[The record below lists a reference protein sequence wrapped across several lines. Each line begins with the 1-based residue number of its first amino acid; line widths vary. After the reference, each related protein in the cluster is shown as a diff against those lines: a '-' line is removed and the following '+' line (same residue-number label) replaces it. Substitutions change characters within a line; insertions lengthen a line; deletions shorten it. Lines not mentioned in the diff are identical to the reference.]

1 MDFWFLRRAWTSVLC
16 RLRSWRRSHRLRLR
30 EEFSPKLRLLW
41 APVKYCPFLR
51 ANYIDFL
58 WSLLR
63 MEFFFLVQHHQYLG
77 RDKSG
82 GAGWS
87 PFPGKCYLRLYLARE
102 KFSFWYQDED
112 FSDLSDFSWEEGSSG
127 ETSSGE
133 TSSED
138 EDGEVEVVLQPHMR
152 TRSSRGRR
160 P

>member
-1 MDFWFLRRAWTSVLC
+1 MGFCVFKAGVDICSVPAAFLAPQPPTAPQGRI
-16 RLRSWRRSHRLRLR
+16 
-30 EEFSPKLRLLW
+30 FPKLRLLW
-41 APVKYCPFLR
+41 TPVRYCPFLR
-51 ANYIDFL
+51 ANYIDFFWRPL
-58 WSLLR
+58 G

-82 GAGWS
+82 GAGWT
-87 PFPGKCYLRLYLARE
+87 PFPGKCYFGLHLTGE

-127 ETSSGE
+127 ETSSEE